1 MSILCDSHYSDYS
14 DDYGDDPAEH
24 TWRMIQST
32 SKWTVL
38 LELDTIHRMWKTD
51 GKHSALYNA
60 AEAGNLE
67 EVQELISLTNVTT
80 EEKGT
85 DSPPESKKQ

>member
-1 MSILCDSHYSDYS
+1 MSICDSDYCTANTAMIM
-14 DDYGDDPAEH
+14 DMIQLN

-32 SKWTVL
+32 SKWMVL
-38 LELDTIHRMWKTD
+38 LELDTIHRMWKND

-67 EVQELISLTNVTT
+67 KVQELISLTNVTT

-85 DSPPESKKQ
+85 DSSPESKKQ